1 MSEVNETEIRQR
13 HRVVPQPLGT
23 RIEKYKRKM
32 LVGEEKAFKVLYDNY
47 RSGVDHGGAR
57 STTNKLP
64 ADELPLYKRLLQADY
79 YAKLDEHTVGLPRQ
93 EMNIQQRKIT
103 RKTIGQNSNIVQ
115 YESAQ
120 DEAFPLYAFM
130 SSAAK
135 TSKKEVQ
142 RKVQDA
148 AKEHTQLNRRLG
160 KKYLHKH
167 LRRTLRLNTTIPSAV
182 DSSHSKAGGSKGSA
196 NSDSDGDDSDSGSDS
211 KDNDSDDG
219 ESESGSSESSVVDE
233 VH

>member
-1 MSEVNETEIRQR
+1 MSEVNEMENRQR

-47 RSGVDHGGAR
+47 RSGIDHGGAR
-57 STTNKLP
+57 SAAILQP

-103 RKTIGQNSNIVQ
+103 RKTIGQKSNIVQ

-120 DEAFPLYAFM
+120 EDAFPLYAFM

-196 NSDSDGDDSDSGSDS
+196 DSNSDGDDSDSDS
-211 KDNDSDDG
+211 KVDDSDDG